1 MTTKV
6 DSIIAALVVLEK
18 AVAGVREAYDS
29 TPETL
34 NVFPCFRNMLR
45 TEETGWGSFGRL
57 EVRYN
62 ILAVCH
68 VARVYLPSD
77 EVLCRPIVNKFRAA
91 VFADSTLGG
100 LVANVEK
107 MTATYGAAEWA
118 DETHLVIRFEL
129 ECLHWP
135 DTLTEE

>member
-6 DSIIAALVVLEK
+6 DSIIAALVTLEK
-18 AVAGVREAYDS
+18 GIAGVRDAYDA

-45 TEETGWGSFGRL
+45 TEEPHWVTFGRF
-57 EVRYN
+57 EARYN
-62 ILAVCH
+62 FLAVCH

-91 VFADSTLGG
+91 VYADATLGG
-100 LVANVEK
+100 LVADTEIK
-107 MTATYGAAEWA
+107 LATYGAAEWA